1 MTVMNV
7 FTGLMPGK
15 ESEDTVITRFKTRI
29 KDILKW
35 ATMTK
40 SMKMIEKLFQG
51 SELNAG
57 ARI

>member
-1 MTVMNV
+1 MTFMNV
-7 FTGLMPGK
+7 FTGLMTGK
-15 ESEDTVITRFKTRI
+15 ESEDTVITRFKTRS

-35 ATMTK
+35 ATMMK
-40 SMKMIEKLFQG
+40 SMKIVEELFQG

>member
-7 FTGLMPGK
+7 FTRLIPGK
-15 ESEDTVITRFKTRI
+15 ESEDTIITRFKTRS

-35 ATMTK
+35 ATMMK
-40 SMKMIEKLFQG
+40 SMQMMERVCQG
-51 SELNAG
+51 SEVNAG